1 MKKSILIITIIVL
14 GLIIF
19 FFPKPSGEGG
29 SCAGC
34 ENIECKCFGF
44 QKNWVAIG
52 PWRSTCYG
60 IPYNCERYIIESS
73 PQE

>member
-1 MKKSILIITIIVL
+1 MKKTILIIIII

-19 FFPKPSGEGG
+19 FFPKPSGGGG
-29 SCAGC
+29 SCLGC
-34 ENIECKCFGF
+34 KNTECKCLGF

-60 IPYNCERYIIESS
+60 IPYNCETYI
-73 PQE
+73 